1 MTALRWTPAL
11 VADLER
17 CIAAGLPYKEI
28 GDLFGVS
35 PSAIAAQA
43 SARGFNR
50 KYPRD
55 RHGRLQ
61 YQAVPLDAP
70 RKARHTTDDRYR
82 GIDDRDLPKRRRCL
96 VCGDNFPSAH
106 AGNRICPNCSPRV
119 AEIYDPIQVRTATG
133 GKVYG

>member
-28 GDLFGVS
+28 GDLFAVS

-70 RKARHTTDDRYR
+70 RKALRVVDHP
-82 GIDDRDLPKRRRCL
+82 GLDDRDLPKRRRCL
-96 VCGDNFPSAH
+96 ACGGHFPSAH
-106 AGNRICPNCSPRV
+106 AGNRICPTCSP
-119 AEIYDPIQVRTATG
+119 EINKIFDPATVHAATG